1 MVFLKKAH
9 QRNLSI
15 LGIHKTGTKSAN
27 HDRHIHSKNI
37 VQMNDTVSKKRSD
50 QIMNSHRGVINSLPV
65 KSTPREVSCEAPI
78 HEGKVRNSLPV
89 KSTPGEVSCEA
100 PITREKSETH
110 FLRRARRG
118 R

>member
-50 QIMNSHRGVINSLPV
+50 QIMNSQRCHKL
-65 KSTPREVSCEAPI
+65 TSCEEYA
-78 HEGKVRNSLPV
+78 EG
-89 KSTPGEVSCEA
+89 GE
-100 PITREKSETH
+100 
-110 FLRRARRG
+110 L
-118 R
+118 